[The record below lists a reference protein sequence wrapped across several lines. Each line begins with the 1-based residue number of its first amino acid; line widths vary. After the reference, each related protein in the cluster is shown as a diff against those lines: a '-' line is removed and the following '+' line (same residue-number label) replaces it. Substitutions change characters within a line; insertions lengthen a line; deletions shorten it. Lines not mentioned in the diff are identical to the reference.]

1 MGWSEAPSTY
11 VTEDCLSCLVP
22 VGEYAP
28 NSLKRE
34 MIGVGVGYLS
44 KAKRRGSGMKN
55 SRRGFQERGNN

>member
-1 MGWSEAPSTY
+1 
-11 VTEDCLSCLVP
+11 